1 MVPVRSFW
9 PLARHSIGQKSMM
22 YRAALLSFVALPLGA
37 CDSLFLVEGGSAF
50 VTGKRLSD
58 QAISLASGKNCAVN
72 RISQGLTYCV
82 EDEANPVQN
91 VYCYRTLADVICYDR
106 PQYGERQ
113 QKVGKNDHNLVPR

>member
-1 MVPVRSFW
+1 MIRT
-9 PLARHSIGQKSMM
+9 
-22 YRAALLSFVALPLGA
+22 ALLIAGVLSLAA
-37 CDSLFLVEGGSAF
+37 CDSLFMVEGGTAV

-91 VYCYRTLADVICYDR
+91 IYCYRTLAEVTCYDR
-106 PQYGERQ
+106 PQYGEVQ
-113 QKVGKNDHNLVPR
+113 QKIGENDHNLVHPR